1 MFNKFTP
8 NNTLILG
15 FSEKRCLENEK
26 SFHSRKRE
34 NSGEKGREVLEKEE
48 DICAEEE
55 GEKKDTEEIL
65 RGKRQYDDYYK
76 RIIISLELSLEL
88 VHWFLFNVVLFLL
101 S

>member
-1 MFNKFTP
+1 M
-8 NNTLILG
+8 
-15 FSEKRCLENEK
+15 
-26 SFHSRKRE
+26 
-34 NSGEKGREVLEKEE
+34 EKEE